1 VSRVTTTKPTAALAR
16 VRVPER
22 SIAGDLRA
30 IKIVWQRDL
39 IRFLHERSRI
49 AAALI
54 GPLLNLLVFGA
65 GLAPI
70 VSDAVPGIDFRQF
83 MFSGMLTMAVLFTGM
98 FSAGSIV
105 YDREF
110 GFLREMLVAPV
121 RRGAIVLGKCLS
133 GATIATTQGIAVIC
147 FAGVVGVPYH
157 PVLILTLVAEL
168 ALLSFALTAMGVMTA
183 TLTKGGPTFMAT
195 SQLFLM
201 PLFFLSGALFPLA
214 GLPGW
219 LQLLTRINPMTY
231 AVDPMRR
238 AVFNHLDVSPEA
250 AAVFNPGVSWFGWR
264 VPVLLELAIVAV
276 LGFGML
282 AVGAR
287 QFNREE

>member
-1 VSRVTTTKPTAALAR
+1 MTTTKPATALAA

-22 SIAGDLRA
+22 GIVADLRA
-30 IKIVWQRDL
+30 IKIVWQRDV

-49 AAALI
+49 VASLLS
-54 GPLLNLLVFGA
+54 PLLYLLVLGA
-65 GLAPI
+65 GLTPI
-70 VSDAVPGIDFRQF
+70 ISDAVPGIDFRQF
-83 MFSGMLTMAVLFTGM
+83 MFSGMLIMAVLFTGM

-133 GATIATTQGIAVIC
+133 GATIATSQGVVVIC

-168 ALLSFALTAMGVMTA
+168 LLLSFSLTALGVMMA
-183 TLTKGGPTFMAT
+183 TVTKGGPTFMAV

-219 LQLLTRINPMTY
+219 LQLLTRINPLSY

-238 AVFNHLDVSPEA
+238 AVFGYLDVSPEA
-250 AAVFNPGVSWFGWR
+250 AAVFNPGITWFGWR
-264 VPVLLELAIVAV
+264 VPILLELAIVAV
-276 LGFGML
+276 IGIGML